1 MRPMPRPVVTGSSC
15 NMGTTTTAFDPAA
28 PEAERLDAL
37 RELQSQYAGRA
48 HLDDS
53 TIEAVHEVARYGM
66 LQKANNVVVPF
77 PNAHAKKHGMQSV
90 YLDDMQIQLMGDWY
104 EKRNGLSFDGLRE
117 MVRQTPIL
125 NAIVM
130 TRQRQ
135 VQRFT
140 RVNDS
145 GEGLGFTVR
154 HIDKDHQVSK
164 DEQASIRELN
174 RFFSHCGWESNPR
187 ARRAMR
193 RDSFTQFIL
202 KSVRDSLTM
211 DSTGIETEMKRDR
224 ALGIDGFY
232 AVDGATIRLC
242 NEDGYQGHDEIF
254 ALQVVQGRIS
264 TAYSFDDLIYL
275 PRNPTTDVEAVGYGT
290 SEVEL
295 LVRVVTGFLNAMTY
309 NLRGFDANA
318 IPRGIL
324 HLSGNY
330 SNEDLTA
337 FKRYWNS
344 MVKGINNAWTLP
356 VMVSKDQE
364 SKAAFENFGIE
375 FNEMYFAKW
384 MTFLTSLACAIFGIS
399 PSEINF
405 DSFTG
410 GNTSALSG
418 SDTEEKLID
427 SKDKG
432 LRPLL
437 SYYEDLFT
445 DYMLSAFSDKYVFR
459 WTGLDEEDKQVR
471 EERAKLVL
479 TVNEMRAQEGYDK
492 APDDWGD
499 APLNPSLIGVW
510 QQAQQAAQP
519 QDFGQP
525 PDGGAGGDQPPPMP
539 GGDDGQD
546 QDAQPPDDGPDFGRG
561 GPPQDFGKEQ
571 DQDFGKGFTIYGV

>member
-1 MRPMPRPVVTGSSC
+1 
-15 NMGTTTTAFDPAA
+15 MGTTTTAFDPAA
-28 PEAERLDAL
+28 PEGERLDAL
-37 RELQSQYAGRA
+37 RELQSQYAGQA
-48 HLDDS
+48 HLDDE
-53 TIEAVHEVARYGM
+53 TIAAVHEVARYGM
-66 LQKANNVVVPF
+66 LQKASNVVVPF
-77 PNAHAKKHGMQSV
+77 PNTHAKKRGMQSV
-90 YLDDMQIQLMGDWY
+90 YLDDLQIQLMGDWY
-104 EKRNGLSFDGLRE
+104 EKRHGLSFSGLRE

-125 NAIVM
+125 NAIIM

-135 VQRFT
+135 IQRFT
-140 RVNDS
+140 RINET
-145 GEGLGFTVR
+145 GEGPGFTVR
-154 HIDKDHQVSK
+154 HVDKDHQISK

-174 RFFSHCGWESNPR
+174 RFFAHCGWEANPR

-193 RDSFTQFIL
+193 RDSLTQFAL
-202 KSVRDSLTM
+202 KAVRDTLTM
-211 DSTGIETEMKRDR
+211 DSLGIETEMKRDR

-232 AVDGATIRLC
+232 CVDGATIRLC
-242 NEDGYQGHDEIF
+242 TEDGYRGHDEVF
-254 ALQVVQGRIS
+254 ALQVVKGRI
-264 TAYSFDDLIYL
+264 TAAYTYDDLIYV
-275 PRNPTTDVEAVGYGT
+275 PRNPTTDVDMAGYGI

-295 LVRVVTGFLNAMTY
+295 MVRIVTGFLNAMTY
-309 NLRGFDANA
+309 NLRGFDSNS
-318 IPRGIL
+318 IPKGIL

-330 SNEDLTA
+330 SPEDLAA

-344 MVKGINNAWTLP
+344 MVKGVNNAWTLP

-364 SKAAFENFGIE
+364 SKASFENFGIE
-375 FNEMYFAKW
+375 HTDLYFAKW

-437 SYYEDLFT
+437 SYFEDIFS

-459 WTGLDEEDKQVR
+459 WTGLDEEDRQMR

-479 TVNEMRAQEGYDK
+479 TVNEMRAQEGYDAIK
-492 APDDWGD
+492 DDWGD

-510 QQAQQAAQP
+510 QQSQP

-525 PDGGAGGDQPPPMP
+525 PNSDRPPP
-539 GGDDGQD
+539 GGPDDGEQG
-546 QDAQPPDDGPDFGRG
+546 QDAQPQDDGQEQGADFGRG
-561 GPPQDFGKEQ
+561 GPPQDFGREQ
-571 DQDFGKGFTIYGV
+571 QQDFGKGFTIYGV

>member
-1 MRPMPRPVVTGSSC
+1 
-15 NMGTTTTAFDPAA
+15 MGTTTTAFDPAA